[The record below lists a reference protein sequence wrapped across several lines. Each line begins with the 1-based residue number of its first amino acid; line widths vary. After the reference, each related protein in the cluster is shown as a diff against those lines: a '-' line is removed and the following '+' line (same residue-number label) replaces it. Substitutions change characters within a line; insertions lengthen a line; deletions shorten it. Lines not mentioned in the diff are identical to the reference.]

1 MAIDFEIPEDAKA
14 MRERV
19 RRWVHEECIP
29 AEKRLVDRESFK
41 VVLAELRA

>member
-19 RRWVHEECIP
+19 RRWVHEELSLIHI
-29 AEKRLVDRESFK
+29 
-41 VVLAELRA
+41 